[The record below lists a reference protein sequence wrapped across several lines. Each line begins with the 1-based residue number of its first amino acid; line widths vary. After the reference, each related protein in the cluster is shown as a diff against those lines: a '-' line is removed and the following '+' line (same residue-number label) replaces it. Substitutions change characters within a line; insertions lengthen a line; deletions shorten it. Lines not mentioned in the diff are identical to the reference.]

1 MALLE
6 VKNVTK
12 RFGALLAN
20 DDVSFSVEEGS
31 IVGLIGPNGAG
42 KTTLFNCVSGA
53 YAPSEGEIFF
63 EKTNVAGFSPHR
75 ICQMGLVRTFQV
87 VKPLRGMTVLENVM
101 VGAFCRTQDTRKARE
116 IAEEVISLCELEHRR
131 EANASSLTIGD
142 KKRLEVARALAT
154 RPRILLLDEVMA
166 GLTTSEVNHAVQ
178 LMLKLRE
185 RGVTLLMVEHIMEA
199 IMPIA
204 DRVVVL
210 DGGCKIAEDSP
221 DRVVKNER
229 VIEAYLGKKY
239 AERQKKMEERKE
251 GASHA

>member
-6 VKNVTK
+6 VKNVTM

-42 KTTLFNCVSGA
+42 KTTLFNCVSGT
-53 YAPSEGEIFF
+53 YAPSEGQIFF
-63 EKTNVAGFSPHR
+63 DGTNVAGFPPSR
-75 ICQMGLVRTFQV
+75 ICQMGIVRTFQV
-87 VKPLRGMTVLENVM
+87 VKPLRGMTVLENIM
-101 VGAFCRTQDTRKARE
+101 VGAFCRTGDTREARKL
-116 IAEEVISLCELEHRR
+116 AEEVLTLCELEHRR
-131 EANASSLTIGD
+131 ETNASSLTIGD

-166 GLTTSEVNHAVQ
+166 GLTASEVHHAVQ
-178 LMLKLRE
+178 LMLKLRD
-185 RGVTLLMVEHIMEA
+185 RGITLLMVEHIMEA

-221 DRVVKNER
+221 DRVVKDDR

-239 AERQKKMEERKE
+239 AERQKKMEEQK
-251 GASHA
+251 GDASHA

>member
-6 VKNVTK
+6 VKNVTM

-20 DDVSFSVEEGS
+20 DDVSFCVEKGS

-42 KTTLFNCVSGA
+42 KTTLFNCVSGT
-53 YAPSEGEIFF
+53 YAPSEGRILF
-63 EKTNVAGFSPHR
+63 EGTNVAGLSPHR

-101 VGAFCRTQDTRKARE
+101 VGAFCRTGDTREARKV
-116 IAEEVISLCELEHRR
+116 AEEVLSLCELDRR
-131 EANASSLTIGD
+131 KEANASSLTIGD

-154 RPRILLLDEVMA
+154 KPAILLLDEVMA
-166 GLTTSEVNHAVQ
+166 GLTSSEVRLAVQ
-178 LMLKLRE
+178 LMLKLRDQ
-185 RGVTLLMVEHIMEA
+185 GITLLMVEHIMEA

-204 DRVVVL
+204 DRLVVL
-210 DGGCKIAEDSP
+210 DGGKKIAEDSP
-221 DRVVKNER
+221 DKVVKDER

-239 AERQKKMEERKE
+239 AERQKKMEQRKE
-251 GASHA
+251 ESSHA

>member
-6 VKNVTK
+6 VKNVTM

-42 KTTLFNCVSGA
+42 KTTLFNCVSGT
-53 YAPSEGEIFF
+53 YAPSEGRILFDG
-63 EKTNVAGFSPHR
+63 TNVAGFPPSR
-75 ICQMGLVRTFQV
+75 ICQMGIVRTFQV
-87 VKPLRGMTVLENVM
+87 VKPLRGMTVLENIM
-101 VGAFCRTQDTRKARE
+101 VGAFCRTGDTREARKL
-116 IAEEVISLCELEHRR
+116 AEEVLTLCELDHRR

-166 GLTTSEVNHAVQ
+166 GLTASEVHHAVQ
-178 LMLKLRE
+178 LMLKLRD
-185 RGVTLLMVEHIMEA
+185 RGITLLMVEHIMEA

-221 DRVVKNER
+221 DRVVKDER

-239 AERQKKMEERKE
+239 AERQKKMEEQK
-251 GASHA
+251 GGTSHA